1 MMNESNWIWYGRE
14 DTAAFHDFCID
25 TDSVM
30 LFETILQAFDLPA
43 EEVLGQISNIRI
55 TKMWMKDSVVLLH
68 SLNPSQWGGCCTKI
82 INWMPVRVIY

>member
-1 MMNESNWIWYGRE
+1 MRATGYGME
-14 DTAAFHDFCID
+14 GKTLQHFMISALIL
-25 TDSVM
+25 TLM